1 MLHSLEIESIRFLH
15 QFRTPWLDHFFKG
28 LDLFDRPEFFFLL
41 IPIVWLGIGWKSGLK
56 LFYVLLLSAVT
67 NHGLKELFLSPR
79 PFHLDPAL
87 GIIQVSGLGFP
98 SGAAQ
103 TVILLSGLLWKSWQG
118 RWKWVGIIGYIA
130 LVSFSRI
137 YLGLH
142 FPSDILGGWLVGF
155 ALFMIYHRMFPI
167 LEMLFM
173 GMNPFFLFLL
183 SQAVPGLLLF
193 FSNATLILRIG
204 SVAIGIGVGLFLSHA
219 YQLFLEPPQGRK
231 QFLLRGAIGVIG
243 AFLCYGLILWIF
255 PSPSKMHLF
264 LQFSFLGLWLGLGSH
279 VFCRLLLKQKASSHA

>member
-1 MLHSLEIESIRFLH
+1 
-15 QFRTPWLDHFFKG
+15 
-28 LDLFDRPEFFFLL
+28 
-41 IPIVWLGIGWKSGLK
+41 
-56 LFYVLLLSAVT
+56 
-67 NHGLKELFLSPR
+67 
-79 PFHLDPAL
+79 
-87 GIIQVSGLGFP
+87 
-98 SGAAQ
+98 
-103 TVILLSGLLWKSWQG
+103 
-118 RWKWVGIIGYIA
+118 
-130 LVSFSRI
+130 
-137 YLGLH
+137 
-142 FPSDILGGWLVGF
+142 
-155 ALFMIYHRMFPI
+155 MIYHRMFPI